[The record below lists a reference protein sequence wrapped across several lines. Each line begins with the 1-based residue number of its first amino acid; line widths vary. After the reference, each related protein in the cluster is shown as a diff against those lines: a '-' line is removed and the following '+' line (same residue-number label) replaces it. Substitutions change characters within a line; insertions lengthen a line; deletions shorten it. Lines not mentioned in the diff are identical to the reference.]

1 MARGSSA
8 RIGGPLMSWHTGRL
22 AGFDLETTGVDVET
36 DRIVT
41 ACVVQ
46 CGGGQSTQSTT
57 WLADPGVE
65 IPDGAAAVHGITT
78 EKARAEGRPAAEV
91 VEQVVAALAQVV
103 LNGVPVV
110 AMNATYDLT
119 LLDREARRHG
129 VQPLT
134 DVVGDDLRVIDPRV
148 LDKAV
153 DRFRRGGRKLEDLC
167 RHYGVTL
174 DGAHSADADAI
185 AACRVAWRIATN
197 KPQIGR
203 ADLADLHRWQIDWAA
218 EQAESLADYFRRTSG
233 KEHFAEGVRTDWPF
247 IPAQRT
253 GGAA

>member
-1 MARGSSA
+1 
-8 RIGGPLMSWHTGRL
+8 MSWHLGRMC
-22 AGFDLETTGVDVET
+22 GFDLETTGIDVEQ

-46 CGGGQSTQSTT
+46 CGGGHGTASGT

-78 EKARAEGRPAAEV
+78 AQARAEGRPAAEV
-91 VEQVVAALAQVV
+91 VEQVVAALAKVAV
-103 LNGVPVV
+103 SGVPVV
-110 AMNATYDLT
+110 AMNAPYDFT

-129 VQPLT
+129 VQPLI
-134 DVVGDDLRVIDPRV
+134 DIVGDELLVIDPRV

-153 DRFRRGGRKLEDLC
+153 DKFRRGGRKLEDLC
-167 RHYGVTL
+167 RTYEVRI

-185 AACRVAWRIATN
+185 AACRVAWKIASK
-197 KPQIGR
+197 KPKIGG
-203 ADLADLHRWQIDWAA
+203 ASLADLHAWQIEWAR
-218 EQAESLADYFRRTSG
+218 EQAEGLADYFRRTPG
-233 KEHFAEGVRTDWPF
+233 KEHQADGVRTEWPL

-253 GGAA
+253 GGES